1 MKNSNALKNIK
12 NKELI
17 FSGQELFSLTIKTS
31 ELINI
36 ENIIL
41 EKDVRVNILLLDD
54 SPIDLKVTQRKGTHL
69 DFKIFNK
76 NEINNSNITFDLH
89 SESEL
94 NVIFADFSHG
104 KAIEKITV
112 NLLAKRAKCHWWLSS
127 VSSDKD
133 NKEFK
138 VYINH
143 LAPETEAIADSYGV
157 AKHASR
163 LIFSGTSHV
172 VNGAKRSKTRQNANI
187 MVFSKEADALA
198 KPILEIDENDLE
210 ASHSATL
217 GQVNEEHLF
226 YLRSRGIN
234 ENEAKTLIV
243 MGYLTPILKKIENE
257 DIKQE
262 IESLILARI

>member
-41 EKDVRVNILLLDD
+41 EKDVRVNILLIDD
-54 SPIDLKVTQRKGTHL
+54 NPITLKIIQRKGTHL

-76 NEINNSNITFDLH
+76 TTINNSDITFDLH
-89 SESEL
+89 NESEL
-94 NVIFADFSHG
+94 NVVFADFSHG

-112 NLLAKRAKCHWWLSS
+112 NLLGRRAKCHWWLSS
-127 VSSDKD
+127 VASDKD

-138 VYINH
+138 VHINH
-143 LAPETEAIADSYGV
+143 FAPETEAVSDSYGV

-163 LIFSGTSHV
+163 LVFSGTSHV
-172 VNGAKRSKTRQNANI
+172 LNGAKRSKTRQNANI
-187 MVFSKEADALA
+187 MVFSKDADAVA

-217 GQVNEEHLF
+217 GQVNEDHLF
-226 YLRSRGIN
+226 YLRSRGIS
-234 ENEAKTLIV
+234 EDEAKTLIV

-257 DIKQE
+257 EIRQE
-262 IESLILARI
+262 IENLILARI